1 MKESILKIAE
11 HLLGKK
17 VVAISRP
24 EERQVALL
32 LNDNTVIIF
41 TEGEKHTVFYGSD
54 WEYNS
59 NVLKRT
65 HGRCAPATIE
75 FTSDGVD
82 LDYDPY
88 GQYNCYGENS
98 EA

>member
-24 EERQVALL
+24 EEHQVALL

-41 TEGEKHTVFYGSD
+41 TESEKHTILYGSD
-54 WEYNS
+54 WEYNEEW
-59 NVLKRT
+59 VL
-65 HGRCAPATIE
+65 APATIE
-75 FTSDGVD
+75 FTSDEVD

-88 GQYNCYGENS
+88 GQYNCYGEYS